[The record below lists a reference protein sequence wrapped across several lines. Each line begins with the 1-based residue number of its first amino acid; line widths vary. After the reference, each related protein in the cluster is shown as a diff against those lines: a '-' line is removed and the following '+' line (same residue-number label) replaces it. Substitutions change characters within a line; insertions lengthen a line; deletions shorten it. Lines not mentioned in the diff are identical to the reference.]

1 MLAVIVIVIAA
12 SYLFFELKGNW
23 HNEKIYT
30 DLLMEPEQSQGDSA
44 GEPVLRYSLE
54 ELKKVN
60 PDCVG
65 IIEVLGTGIYYP
77 VVISDKEDGL
87 YYMNRNFYQE
97 KDGRGSIFMDY
108 RCDPEKPSTNLVF
121 YGHRMRNNQMFA
133 QLKQYKSKEFWKA
146 HQIIYYTD
154 ENGTKQYQ
162 IFAAYLSGDP
172 EGMDETQ
179 KRYQMEFIESDLAEE
194 RNKFL
199 SAVKSWSFYD
209 TGVTVD
215 AEKTEEFITL
225 RTCDYAVN
233 NGRISVVAK
242 LTGKMTN

>member
-12 SYLFFELKGNW
+12 SYLFFELRGNW
-23 HNEKIYT
+23 YNEKIYT
-30 DLLMEPEQSQGDSA
+30 DLLMEPEQSEEETA

-65 IIEVLGTGIYYP
+65 IIEVPGTGIYYP
-77 VVISDKEDGL
+77 VVLSDKEDGF

-133 QLKQYKSKEFWKA
+133 QLKQYKSKEFWKS
-146 HQIIYYTD
+146 HQIVYYTD
-154 ENGTKQYQ
+154 ENGTSQYQ

-172 EGMDETQ
+172 AGMDETQ
-179 KRYQMEFIESDLAEE
+179 KKYQMEFIEGGLAEE
-194 RNKFL
+194 RNGFI
-199 SAVKSWSFYD
+199 SAVKSWSYYD

-215 AEKTEEFITL
+215 GEKTEEFITL
-225 RTCDYAVN
+225 RTCDYAVD

-242 LTGKMTN
+242 LTGKMKD

>member
-23 HNEKIYT
+23 YNEKIYT

-108 RCDPEKPSTNLVF
+108 RCDPEKPSTNLMF

-179 KRYQMEFIESDLAEE
+179 KRYQMEFIEGDLAEE